1 VTTQTQV
8 KSSVQPRPRLAA
20 RRGFGGY
27 EGTRFGWLA
36 GLVVIAVIVGQ
47 LPVNLYIQGIVGLG
61 GAYLISIVGQNVAL
75 GMAGQMIFSQ
85 TFFMGVG
92 TYMTYIV
99 EQRAGYPF
107 VVCVL
112 IGLASCLV
120 LALIVGFFVVRL
132 QGFYLAAATLML
144 PFLVPGIVALTSKWS
159 GGLGGF
165 GGFVT
170 PLAQGAQYT
179 TVVLVIAA
187 IICWLVHN
195 MANFGPGW
203 AWRAVREN
211 ERAARSVGI
220 DSASV
225 KLRAFLIASVLA
237 GLAGVLMAP
246 LLGFVAPETFGVSQM
261 IFFLF
266 ASVVGGMRSVAGA
279 VVGTA
284 ILVTLNQLITG
295 TGQASPLISGV
306 ALVVALVAFPDGVV
320 GTVPK
325 LLHALVKVDVLGG
338 LTRWKVAS
346 YVAGGWSAVNSGAA
360 TTPATVA
367 ATTVPATTVPATT
380 VPATTV
386 PATTADPVTGAAV
399 EETTPAGLARREP
412 GSAQVFR
419 ARDVRVVFGGLEAL
433 GGVDVDIE
441 RGQVTGVV
449 GPNGAGKSTLLDVLA
464 GFRAPTSGEVL
475 LDDQTITAMPAHRR
489 ARQGIATV
497 FQARQ
502 VMANSRVVDN
512 VATTVASD
520 TAGWFVRSALRTRG
534 SVRAE
539 RHSYADALNELER
552 LHVDPD
558 EFLAPTTDLPYGV
571 QRVVEIA
578 RGTASRPDFI
588 LLDEPAGGLDATELV
603 TLRDVI
609 HTLREQG
616 VGVLIIEHNI
626 GFIRSVCDWLVV
638 LDHGRKMAEGLPEE
652 VLARDDV
659 LEAYFGSARSQ
670 PE

>member
-1 VTTQTQV
+1 MTTQTQV
-8 KSSVQPRPRLAA
+8 KSGVQPRPQLIG

-27 EGTRFGWLA
+27 EGVRFGWLA
-36 GLVVIAVIVGQ
+36 GLVVVAVIVGQ

-92 TYMTYIV
+92 TYLTYIV

-144 PFLVPGIVALTSKWS
+144 PFLIPGIVALTSKWS

-220 DSASV
+220 DSGSV

-325 LLHALVKVDVLGG
+325 LVHALTKIDLLGS

-346 YVAGGWSAVNSGAA
+346 YVAGGWSAVNTAA
-360 TTPATVA
+360 STPAT
-367 ATTVPATTVPATT
+367 T
-380 VPATTV
+380 
-386 PATTADPVTGAAV
+386 DPVTDPGV
-399 EETTPAGLARREP
+399 QGTTPAGLVRREP
-412 GSAQVFR
+412 GSARVFR

-441 RGQVTGVV
+441 RGRVTGVV

-464 GFRAPTSGEVL
+464 GFRAPTSGDVL

-520 TAGWFVRSALRTRG
+520 TAGWFARSALRTRG

-609 HTLREQG
+609 QTLREQG